1 MLSFFSDLLISQIT
15 FIESGGYEVLSS
27 IKLASL
33 VGVNGYPV
41 TVETD
46 IHSGMPDFRIVGLA
60 DTTIRE
66 SYSRV
71 KPAVQDSVSLTGR

>member
-1 MLSFFSDLLISQIT
+1 MLSR
-15 FIESGGYEVLSS
+15 
-27 IKLASL
+27 IKTATL

-46 IHSGMPDFRIVGLA
+46 IHSGMPDFRLEGLA

-66 SYSRV
+66 SGS
-71 KPAVQDSVSLTGR
+71 SLLS